1 MRNYRWQVAAL
12 VVSAILFSAALINR
26 LTNPIPQITPSPT
39 LSATAD
45 IPTQAP
51 DNPAM
56 VDTSVT
62 PTGATEIPAATP
74 APSIQWRSPDGV
86 ATLREA
92 LIGEIRRLN
101 PLLALPNSAEAD
113 LTALI
118 FEGLTKI
125 NTFGEPVGALALDWE
140 VGNNGLEYVF
150 RLREDVLWQDGTPFT
165 ADDVL
170 LTANL
175 LSSSEYP
182 GLPELRSFWQT
193 IETQK
198 IGPHLV
204 RFLLPQ
210 PLASFPSQL
219 TIGIL
224 PAHAF
229 QGTSAAD
236 LLNHPF
242 NLSPVGTGP
251 YQLEALRSSDGARID
266 VIDLRVSP
274 VYRARSSE
282 AFLID
287 RLSFFIYPTLNEVLT
302 ALNTGVVDA
311 FAAVRH
317 ADRGA
322 VANLRNFHI
331 FTQIAPRV
339 GMLIFNWDE
348 GDARFFREQRVRS
361 ALFTSLNRTAPLEAR
376 LPNRAILANS
386 PLLLNSWAYFDGLT
400 PPTTN
405 VEAAR
410 TAMEAFLSQR
420 SASAGAEDEEE
431 NIEDPTR
438 FALLVT
444 DDAGLRAFAQEIA
457 TQWQQIGLEVTVE
470 AVPEAQLLE
479 RLATGEFDTAIVE
492 LTLGAD
498 PDVYAYWHVGQHP
511 DGLNYGAAADD
522 RLSETLERARREP
535 SGINRAQLYRQFQ
548 IDFLTRV
555 VAIPL
560 YYPLFTYVV
569 RENVEEVQ
577 LGFIAA
583 PADRFR
589 NIGSWKISD

>member
-12 VVSAILFSAALINR
+12 IVSAILFVVTLVTR
-26 LTNPIPQITPSPT
+26 LTNHTPQVTPSPAPSPT
-39 LSATAD
+39 INDATATPSIIDVTDTSATL
-45 IPTQAP
+45 
-51 DNPAM
+51 
-56 VDTSVT
+56 
-62 PTGATEIPAATP
+62 ATDIPAATP
-74 APSIQWRSPDGV
+74 AASAQWRSPDGV
-86 ATLREA
+86 PTLREA
-92 LIGEIRRLN
+92 LIGDVRRLN
-101 PLLALPNSAEAD
+101 PLLALPNSPEAD

-118 FEGLTKI
+118 FEGLTQI
-125 NTFGEPVGALALDWE
+125 NTYGESVGALALDWE

-175 LSSSEYP
+175 LGSSEFP

-198 IGPHLV
+198 IGPYLV

-210 PLASFPSQL
+210 PLASFPAQL

-229 QGTSAAD
+229 LGTSAAD

-251 YQLEALRSSDGARID
+251 YQVEALRSSDGARID
-266 VIDLRVSP
+266 AIDLRVSP
-274 VYRARSSE
+274 VYRARSNE
-282 AFLID
+282 PFQID
-287 RLSFFIYPTLNEVLT
+287 RLSFFIYPSLSEVIS
-302 ALNTGVVDA
+302 ALNTGEVDA
-311 FAAVRH
+311 FAATHH
-317 ADRGA
+317 ADRGD
-322 VANLRNFHI
+322 VASLRSFHI

-339 GMLIFNWDE
+339 GMLIFNWNE
-348 GDARFFREQRVRS
+348 GDTRFFREQRVRS
-361 ALFTSLNRTAPLEAR
+361 ALFTSLNRAAPLEAR

-386 PLLLNSWAYFDGLT
+386 PLLLNSWAYFDGLV
-400 PPTTN
+400 PPSTN

-410 TAMEAFLSQR
+410 NTLDAFLSQR
-420 SASAGAEDEEE
+420 NAAASADEEE
-431 NIEDPTR
+431 TIEDPTR
-438 FALLVT
+438 FVLLVT
-444 DDAGLRAFAQEIA
+444 EDPGLRAFAQEIA
-457 TQWQQIGLEVTVE
+457 TQWQQIGLEVTIE

-479 RLATGEFDTAIVE
+479 RLTAGDFETAIVE
-492 LTLGAD
+492 LALGAD

-548 IDFLTRV
+548 VDFLTRAI
-555 VAIPL
+555 AIPL
-560 YYPLFTYVV
+560 YYPLFTYVI
-569 RENVEEVQ
+569 RENIDGVQ
-577 LGFIAA
+577 LGFIAV
-583 PADRFR
+583 PSDRFR
-589 NIGSWKISD
+589 NIGSWRISD

>member
-12 VVSAILFSAALINR
+12 VVSAILFTAVLVTR
-26 LTNPIPQITPSPT
+26 LTNPISQITPAPAP
-39 LSATAD
+39 SATAD
-45 IPTQAP
+45 ASAQ
-51 DNPAM
+51 
-56 VDTSVT
+56 T
-62 PTGATEIPAATP
+62 PTDPVATSPDANATATDIPASTSA
-74 APSIQWRSPDGV
+74 ASVQWRSPDGV
-86 ATLREA
+86 PTLREA
-92 LIGEIRRLN
+92 LIGDVRRLN
-101 PLLALPNSAEAD
+101 PLLALPNSPEAD

-118 FEGLTKI
+118 FEGLTQI
-125 NTFGEPVGALALDWE
+125 NTYGEPVGALALDWE

-210 PLASFPSQL
+210 PLASFPAQL
-219 TIGIL
+219 TIGML

-251 YQLEALRSSDGARID
+251 YQLEALRSSDGTRID

-282 AFLID
+282 PFQID
-287 RLSFFIYPTLNEVLT
+287 RLSFYMYPALGDVLA
-302 ALNTGVVDA
+302 ALNAGAVDA

-317 ADRGA
+317 ADRSA
-322 VANLRNFHI
+322 VASLRNFHI
-331 FTQIAPRV
+331 FTQLAPRV

-348 GDARFFREQRVRS
+348 GDTRFFREQRVRS

-386 PLLLNSWAYFDGLT
+386 PLLLNSWAYFGGLT
-400 PPTTN
+400 PPITN

-410 TAMEAFLSQR
+410 SAMDTFLSQR
-420 SASAGAEDEEE
+420 NASAGADEEE

-457 TQWQQIGLEVTVE
+457 TQWQQIGLEITVE

-492 LTLGAD
+492 LALGAD

-548 IDFLTRV
+548 IDFLTRA

-569 RENVEEVQ
+569 RESVEEVQ

-583 PADRFR
+583 PSDRFR
-589 NIGSWKISD
+589 NIGSWRISD